1 MSDVALAFL
10 EYDEELTWPEGSGI
24 TFTQHCAP
32 TAWAN
37 GWRLGTQ
44 IDMIRKVVNEVRS
57 EAVMSLATNWPRLT
71 FEKFVYTVL
80 VRIAMED
87 EKYLEITEA
96 KVGDMLYRVGSCE
109 IEQGYRIGTRSRGGQ

>member
-32 TAWAN
+32 KAWAN

-57 EAVMSLATNWPRLT
+57 EAGLPLATNWPMLT
-71 FEKFVYTVL
+71 FEKFVYTVARKSF
-80 VRIAMED
+80 VSGKRVSD
-87 EKYLEITEA
+87 VEISVVAVSLKKKT
-96 KVGDMLYRVGSCE
+96 
-109 IEQGYRIGTRSRGGQ
+109 